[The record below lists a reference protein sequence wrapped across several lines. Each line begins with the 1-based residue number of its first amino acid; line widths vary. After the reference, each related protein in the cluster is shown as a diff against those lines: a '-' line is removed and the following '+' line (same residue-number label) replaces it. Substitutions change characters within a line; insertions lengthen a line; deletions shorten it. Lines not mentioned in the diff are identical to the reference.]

1 MNDCFEFALSLRP
14 SEWRLRGKGVR
25 PINIS
30 LLRSEEE
37 SNGQKHIG
45 HQIRDL
51 FGGSPVK
58 LFLGLLV
65 VVFATTLCVQAQQP
79 VSPWLSE
86 ADQTRLEAL
95 RKSGLEALYNI
106 DYDKAYRDFKQIADL
121 YPNHPAGPQ
130 LLAARLWIKTLYES
144 RRLQSSLYNSE
155 SFYTNGDDKVDPKLV
170 DEFRSLTREAKRL
183 SEARL
188 KVDPKDIE
196 ALDFRANTE
205 GLKASFEE
213 AVERRH
219 YAALRDGNDAV
230 EHQREI
236 LKLDPKRIDAQLTIG
251 LYEYVVGSLPL
262 PIKLIAG
269 VTGYRGSKKKGLAML
284 EQVAKEGHWAQDDA
298 KTVLVLLYTREK
310 RFEDVLTITRELS
323 AKYPRNYLFRLETAD
338 ALVSIAE
345 VKRKNKDIA
354 GAVQAEKEAFATF
367 DELLRDRNVRD
378 AAIRALDLIHFKYG
392 EVLLT
397 AGQNDRAA
405 KEFIT
410 TTKVDSA
417 EPGLV
422 TMAHLFAGRAY
433 DVSGKRDEAVAQYKE
448 VLTRPNVYDAHEE
461 ARRGLKQAYQP
472 LQFALREV
480 EQ

>member
-1 MNDCFEFALSLRP
+1 M
-14 SEWRLRGKGVR
+14 
-25 PINIS
+25 
-30 LLRSEEE
+30 
-37 SNGQKHIG
+37 
-45 HQIRDL
+45 
-51 FGGSPVK
+51 
-58 LFLGLLV
+58 LV
-65 VVFATTLCVQAQQP
+65 ILAAASLCVQAQP
-79 VSPWLSE
+79 ASVSPNARPESAQL
-86 ADQTRLEAL
+86 DAL
-95 RKSGLEALYNI
+95 RRTGIQALYNL
-106 DYDKAYRDFKQIADL
+106 DYDAAQKDFREIVRL

-269 VTGYRGSKKKGLAML
+269 
-284 EQVAKEGHWAQDDA
+284 
-298 KTVLVLLYTREK
+298 
-310 RFEDVLTITRELS
+310 
-323 AKYPRNYLFRLETAD
+323 
-338 ALVSIAE
+338 
-345 VKRKNKDIA
+345 
-354 GAVQAEKEAFATF
+354 
-367 DELLRDRNVRD
+367 
-378 AAIRALDLIHFKYG
+378 
-392 EVLLT
+392 
-397 AGQNDRAA
+397 
-405 KEFIT
+405 
-410 TTKVDSA
+410 
-417 EPGLV
+417 
-422 TMAHLFAGRAY
+422 
-433 DVSGKRDEAVAQYKE
+433 
-448 VLTRPNVYDAHEE
+448 
-461 ARRGLKQAYQP
+461 
-472 LQFALREV
+472 
-480 EQ
+480 